1 MSLSPLEAGIYLIPV
16 SLALAI
22 LAPIAGWMYD
32 KYKSPSFSQLGLML
46 SAAGFLMLVGIGEQI
61 SFMEILLPLI
71 LIGAGMGIFTS
82 PNRTAI
88 MNSVPQNRRG
98 IAAGTSTTLVM
109 TGSAFSVAMVF
120 LIFSVTLPPEQANN
134 IFAGTFDDT
143 STNTSISKQV
153 ILDNFLMSLRYIFLI
168 SAFLMITSVV
178 IQYKLK

>member
-1 MSLSPLEAGIYLIPV
+1 
-16 SLALAI
+16 
-22 LAPIAGWMYD
+22 
-32 KYKSPSFSQLGLML
+32 
-46 SAAGFLMLVGIGEQI
+46 
-61 SFMEILLPLI
+61 MEILLPLI